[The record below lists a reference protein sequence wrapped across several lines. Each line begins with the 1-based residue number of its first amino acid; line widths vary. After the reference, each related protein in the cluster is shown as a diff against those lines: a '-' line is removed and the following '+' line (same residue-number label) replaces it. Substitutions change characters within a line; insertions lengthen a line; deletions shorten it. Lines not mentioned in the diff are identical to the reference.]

1 MPFLYTK
8 TTFVAGMSIFV
19 LRFLT
24 LLCYISNFGRL
35 YSDHVMFRL
44 PT

>member
-1 MPFLYTK
+1 MPFLHIK
-8 TTFVAGMSIFV
+8 AKFVTGMSIFV
-19 LRFLT
+19 LHYLQ
-24 LLCYISNFGRL
+24 LLSYISNFGIL